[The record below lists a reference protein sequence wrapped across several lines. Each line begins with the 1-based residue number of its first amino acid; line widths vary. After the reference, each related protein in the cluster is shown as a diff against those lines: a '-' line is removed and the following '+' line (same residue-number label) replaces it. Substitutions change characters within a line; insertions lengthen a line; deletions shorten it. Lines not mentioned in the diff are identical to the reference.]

1 MFARVLALT
10 ASLVLAAA
18 APAYS
23 QDEDYED
30 DYSEDYEEEEEEEEA
45 YYAKESSVYVEL
57 LGSSGSIDGDATGGM
72 SVIVG
77 GHIETWLAM
86 EGQYEWLQD
95 DSTHLASYGV
105 KLVPLHGRIQ
115 PYLKAGLGLMGG
127 RSEHSFLFLGRF
139 GGGVS
144 VFLNEQ
150 LAVTAGGTAAL
161 AANSNNAYLGSL
173 GISYFFE

>member
-1 MFARVLALT
+1 MFSRVLALT
-10 ASLVLAAA
+10 AALALAAA
-18 APAYS
+18 TPAYS

-30 DYSEDYEEEEEEEEA
+30 EYDEEEEEEA

-57 LGSSGSIDGDATGGM
+57 LGSAGAIDGDETGGV
-72 SVIVG
+72 SVIIG

-95 DSTHLASYGV
+95 DSTSLVSYGV
-105 KLVPLHGRIQ
+105 KFVPLHGRIQ

-127 RSEHSFLFLGRF
+127 RSEHSFLFMGRF
-139 GGGVS
+139 GLGVS

-150 LAVTAGGTAAL
+150 VAVTAGGTAAL